1 MQSLA
6 YCKMRTE
13 VIFLP
18 FSDFVKCT
26 DRLSHLLTF
35 TLDLHATL
43 SVSSVLVNINHKHS
57 IPSYSL
63 SSFCLCLSVCLRQ
76 LTEKPI
82 AVSDCQCY
90 LNNCKESLFELLFSF
105 QLQLMALLTH
115 TAQIL
120 QQMSILLKCCPSE
133 KVSLLE
139 WSPLPQSML
148 SPLAMSSADDVLV
161 AEITQTLKV

>member
-1 MQSLA
+1 
-6 YCKMRTE
+6 MRTE

-76 LTEKPI
+76 LTE
-82 AVSDCQCY
+82 AVGLPDDDSTKGLTPLPPQRD
-90 LNNCKESLFELLFSF
+90 
-105 QLQLMALLTH
+105 LQKRT
-115 TAQIL
+115 
-120 QQMSILLKCCPSE
+120 
-133 KVSLLE
+133 VSLYLYG
-139 WSPLPQSML
+139 LL
-148 SPLAMSSADDVLV
+148 
-161 AEITQTLKV
+161 